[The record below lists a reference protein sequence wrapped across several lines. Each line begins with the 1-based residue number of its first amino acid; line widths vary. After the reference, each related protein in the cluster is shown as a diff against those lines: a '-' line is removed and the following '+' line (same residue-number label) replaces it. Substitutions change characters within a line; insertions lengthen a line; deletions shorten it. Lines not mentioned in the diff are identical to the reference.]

1 MKVIITEMNSKRVI
15 ETRTPYNDKRINTR
29 RDITILIIYAHNTGT
44 PKYIK
49 KILVDIK
56 GEIHNNTIIVKD
68 VNTTFTSMDR

>member
-1 MKVIITEMNSKRVI
+1 MHSIT
-15 ETRTPYNDKRINTR
+15 
-29 RDITILIIYAHNTGT
+29 A

-56 GEIHNNTIIVKD
+56 GEIHNNTIIVED

>member
-1 MKVIITEMNSKRVI
+1 MKLSLQKLQRKAL
-15 ETRTPYNDKRINTR
+15 YNDKRINTR

-56 GEIHNNTIIVKD
+56 GEIHNNTIIVED